1 MAYKIINLYFERLI
15 DFSLFQIDLLE
26 NYNFDF
32 DREEFLDIYTDDNIW
47 QEDLSQLKALWRLET
62 KNDLLI
68 SLLSDSV
75 NEDPKIDII
84 KRYKNRIRRINQQKE
99 EDIFSLAVNILS
111 NQFDPHSSYLSPR
124 SAEDFDMNMSL
135 KLSGIGAL
143 LGVEDAY
150 TKVISL
156 VPGGPS

>member
-1 MAYKIINLYFERLI
+1 MCIR
-15 DFSLFQIDLLE
+15 DS
-26 NYNFDF
+26 
-32 DREEFLDIYTDDNIW
+32 IYTDDNIW

-62 KNDLLI
+62 KNDLLV
-68 SLLSDSV
+68 SMLSDSV

-143 LGVEDAY
+143 LGVEDDY

-156 VPGGPS
+156 VPGGPAEK

>member
-1 MAYKIINLYFERLI
+1 MGPIA
-15 DFSLFQIDLLE
+15 Q
-26 NYNFDF
+26 
-32 DREEFLDIYTDDNIW
+32 EFLDIHTDDNIW

-62 KNDLLI
+62 KNDLLV

-135 KLSGIGAL
+135 KLS
-143 LGVEDAY
+143 
-150 TKVISL
+150 
-156 VPGGPS
+156 